1 MKGIKES
8 QGVNKAPIF
17 TYCKVNS
24 LAIEALALR
33 AAYGHEKY
41 KEGDEDWQNFTRVQ
55 DGDFEYSN
63 AMFRHA
69 LGIGED
75 SEEEHLIA
83 AAWNSVARL
92 EIFLRAKKN

>member
-1 MKGIKES
+1 MIGKKDSKTEKKP
-8 QGVNKAPIF
+8 NIF

-24 LAIEALALR
+24 KAIVALANRMQL
-33 AAYGHEKY
+33 GHEKY
-41 KEGDEDWQNFTRVQ
+41 EEGLDYENFTRVENAE
-55 DGDFEYSN
+55 FEYSN

-83 AAWNSVARL
+83 TAWNAIANL
-92 EIFLRAKKN
+92 EIYLRNK